1 MIEEDINN
9 SLLKKAEN
17 IMMIKTETEVVMI
30 IMIRIEEE
38 IITEREEVQIIEVI
52 NQIEIKIMETEI
64 EIIKRKDLKDRKII
78 NEKPYFLKFDLIYYC
93 VSL

>member
-78 NEKPYFLKFDLIYYC
+78 NEKKSYFFKI
-93 VSL
+93 